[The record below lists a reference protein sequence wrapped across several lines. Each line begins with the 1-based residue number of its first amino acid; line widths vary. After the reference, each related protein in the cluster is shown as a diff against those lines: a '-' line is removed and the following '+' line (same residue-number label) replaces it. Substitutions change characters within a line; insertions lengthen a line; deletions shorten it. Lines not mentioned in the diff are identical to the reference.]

1 MIMTW
6 RERLKEYLSKYGDA
20 PSDATAQAMQAEI
33 DELRVALATA
43 RAQERERCENSL
55 SEVSPRGY
63 GYKGHARDAWDE
75 AIASCKEAI
84 RNLTDEG

>member
-33 DELRVALATA
+33 DELRAALAAA
-43 RAQERERCENSL
+43 RRDERERIRQWCHDQ
-55 SEVSPRGY
+55 G
-63 GYKGHARDAWDE
+63 WIQ
-75 AIASCKEAI
+75 IAERI
-84 RNLTDEG
+84 RNLTDE